1 LSKGER
7 IALKL
12 DMRLLKLL
20 IPAGILISSLILT
33 TSLSVAKPEYTK
45 KEKKGCTTCHVAQGK
60 KDLNDV
66 GKCYETKKSLDTCD
80 TKKK

>member
-1 LSKGER
+1 MR
-7 IALKL
+7 ILQI
-12 DMRLLKLL
+12 L
-20 IPAGILISSLILT
+20 IPAGILISSLALT
-33 TSLSVAKPEYTK
+33 TAVSVAKPEYTK
-45 KEKKGCTTCHVAQGK
+45 KEKKGCTTCHVASGK